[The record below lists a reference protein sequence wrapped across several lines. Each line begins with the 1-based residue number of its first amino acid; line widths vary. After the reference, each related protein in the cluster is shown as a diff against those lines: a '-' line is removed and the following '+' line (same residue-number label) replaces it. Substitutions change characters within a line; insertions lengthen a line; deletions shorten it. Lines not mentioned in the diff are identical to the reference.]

1 MEPEKTTTTEAKPRK
16 GFTRSWVLLGIIGA
30 CLLLWSIKAIHHAMQ
45 PKYQGKTAQEWYT
58 QFNTYQNATNLTE
71 LSASSTHAAYRAFQ
85 NFGPEE
91 ARFLWG
97 EYIHRDSAFKS
108 WCIKNAFAWSG
119 GRCRIDS
126 DHVRR
131 FKAGFLL
138 SAMGSKAE
146 CLLPELQALLKSAST
161 DYERKTALSLLER
174 IAPKDISKLPYLL
187 AGLNSTNVALQYE
200 CLDALQDLGTAAA
213 SALPALNR
221 MLGQSKGF
229 DRLRIATTMVSLGD
243 RSKLSLLRAEIV
255 DPSSRLQGPAFL
267 LLASL
272 TKDGVDALPTLV
284 AIAKDSQSTEE
295 IKQSAFSLIEQISPG
310 AAKAAGLKP

>member
-1 MEPEKTTTTEAKPRK
+1 MKFMRHRWLW
-16 GFTRSWVLLGIIGA
+16 GVVIV
-30 CLLLWSIKAIHHAMQ
+30 CLLLWSIKAIHHARQ
-45 PKYQGKTAQEWYT
+45 PKYQGKTAQEWFAE
-58 QFNTYQNATNLTE
+58 FNTYQNATNLTE
-71 LSASSTHAAYRAFQ
+71 LSASVTNAAFRAFQ

-97 EYIHRDSAFKS
+97 EYTHRDSAFKS
-108 WCIKNAFAWSG
+108 WCIKNAFAWSA
-119 GRCRIDS
+119 GRWRIDS
-126 DHVRR
+126 EHVRH

-146 CLLPELQALLKSAST
+146 CLLPELQALLQSAPS
-161 DYERKTALSLLER
+161 DYERKTTLALLER

-187 AGLNSTNVALQYE
+187 AGLNSSNVALQYE
-200 CLDALQDLGTAAA
+200 CLDDLQDLGTAAA
-213 SALPALNR
+213 SALPTLNR

-243 RSKLSLLRAEIV
+243 RSKLALLRAEIV
-255 DPSSRLQGPAFL
+255 DPKSRLQGPAFL

-272 TKDGVDALPTLV
+272 TKDGVDVIPTLV

-295 IKQSAFSLIEQISPG
+295 TKQSAFSLIEQISPG
-310 AAKAAGLKP
+310 SAKAAGLKP